1 MRARVWLVVIVASL
15 GWGTGGVSVRAAL
28 NQGVPPYALTMW
40 RAAFAAAAVLLA
52 LALRRRPL
60 SLGRSSWRVGA
71 VMGVA
76 NFGIPFIFW
85 TLALQYASAGFTG
98 LLAALIPITTAVLA
112 HFFLPGEPL
121 EKDRVA
127 GLLVALAGVATL
139 MAVGDS
145 GLVARGRPV
154 LAGLLTLVAVVLT
167 AASSIYAKKYAG
179 EYDPLEVSGIQF
191 LVGSAVIVVVMLV
204 AEGLPGGLTGRA
216 WLILLYAGLVCTF
229 LPSVL
234 YFWLL
239 RHVTATYAAIIGYTT
254 PVVALVV
261 GAVLLDEQLQAGIAL
276 GGVLILVGVV
286 LTDRAETRSAK
297 LRPEAVS
304 GGRR

>member
-1 MRARVWLVVIVASL
+1 MRARVWLVVVVASL

-40 RAAFAAAAVLLA
+40 RALFAVAAVVLA
-52 LALRRRPL
+52 LVLRRRPL
-60 SLGRSSWRVGA
+60 SLGGQSWRVGA

-85 TLALQYASAGFTG
+85 TLALQYASAGFSG
-98 LLAALIPITTAVLA
+98 LLTALIPITTAVLA

-121 EKDRVA
+121 EGGKVA
-127 GLLVALAGVATL
+127 GLLVALAGVAAL
-139 MAVGDS
+139 MAAGDS
-145 GLVARGRPV
+145 GLVRNGKPV
-154 LAGLLTLVAVVLT
+154 LAGLLTLVAVLLT
-167 AASSIYAKKYAG
+167 AVSSIYAKKYAG

-191 LVGSAVIVVVMLV
+191 VVGAALVAVVMLV
-204 AEGLPGGLTGRA
+204 AEGVPGGLTGRA
-216 WLILLYAGLVCTF
+216 WLILLYAGLFCTF

-254 PVVALVV
+254 PVVALVM

-276 GGVLILVGVV
+276 GGALILVGVV
-286 LTDRAETRSAK
+286 LTDRAEARSAK
-297 LRPEAVS
+297 FRLEEVT
-304 GGRR
+304 GGD